1 MVVAD
6 IADGPSPAYDMLAPT
21 AAGAQSP
28 IVTTHDFRARPFLQ
42 ASSPCSQNLPKNAPR
57 NNAFLAGFLTT
68 VIMSIKESIYD
79 VQGRLICN
87 LVDKFENA
95 GKKRVVWDATNNG
108 GRRVASGVYF
118 YRIVAGNYSASK
130 KMILL
135 R

>member
-1 MVVAD
+1 
-6 IADGPSPAYDMLAPT
+6 
-21 AAGAQSP
+21 
-28 IVTTHDFRARPFLQ
+28 
-42 ASSPCSQNLPKNAPR
+42 
-57 NNAFLAGFLTT
+57 
-68 VIMSIKESIYD
+68 MSIKESIYD